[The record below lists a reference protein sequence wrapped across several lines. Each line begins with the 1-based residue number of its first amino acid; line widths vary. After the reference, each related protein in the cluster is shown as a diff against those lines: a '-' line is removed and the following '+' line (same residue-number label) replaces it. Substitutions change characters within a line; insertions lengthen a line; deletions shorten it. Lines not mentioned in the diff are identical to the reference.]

1 MMLKTTTVFNARL
14 QYKPMNTI
22 HSGIPAVLF
31 SGHIISY
38 LYDLSGKI
46 MEEKAIQ
53 FELSNGI
60 RIIHVPAK
68 SEIVHCAIMIHAGTR
83 DEIAEN
89 TGLAHLIEH
98 CIFKGTRKKTNL
110 DILNSI
116 DSVGGELNAY
126 TTKEETCVYASCGLE
141 YFERAVELLSDITQ
155 HSVFPQKEINKEKD
169 VISDEI
175 QSYLDSPAEQIH
187 DDFEE
192 QVFAKH
198 PLGRNILGAE
208 KHMRAVKRSELETF
222 IQKHYKG
229 RKMVFSCTGNIPIV
243 RLKYLAEKYL
253 GRVGRS
259 DEDESRKPFKTYK
272 PSHIHAVR
280 NTYQAHC
287 LLGNMA
293 YASGHKHRSTFIL
306 LNNLLGGPAMNS
318 KLNLS
323 IREKYGYTYQLESNY
338 TAYSDSGVFTV
349 YFGTDPSNLNKT
361 LSLVRKE
368 LQLLQRKK
376 LSPGQLRAAKEQLC
390 GQVTLAK
397 ESRMNVVISNAKN
410 VLLFDKVDPLSL
422 WLKKIKNITAEQIL
436 ETANEVFDEKSMST
450 LIFKKK

>member
-1 MMLKTTTVFNARL
+1 MLKTASIFKVIL
-14 QYKPMNTI
+14 LYKPMDTTG
-22 HSGIPAVLF
+22 SGILRMLF
-31 SGHIISY
+31 SGRIISY
-38 LYDLSGKI
+38 LYHLSGKI

-68 SEIVHCAIMIHAGTR
+68 SEIVHCAIMINAGTR
-83 DEIAEN
+83 DEIVEN

-98 CIFKGTRKKTNL
+98 CIFKGTRKKSNL

-126 TTKEETCVYASCGLE
+126 TTKEETCVYASCGLD
-141 YFERAVELLSDITQ
+141 YFERALELLSDITQ

-208 KHMRAVKRSELETF
+208 KQMRAVKRNELVSF

-229 RKMVFSCTGNIPIV
+229 RKMVFSSTGNIPLS
-243 RLKYLAEKYL
+243 RLKHLAEKYL

-259 DEDESRKPFKTYK
+259 DEDESRKPFATYK
-272 PSHIHAVR
+272 PTHVHAAR
-280 NTYQAHC
+280 DTHQAHC

-293 YASGHKHRSTFIL
+293 YSSGHKYRSTFIL

-318 KLNLS
+318 RLNLS

-361 LSLVRKE
+361 LSLVKKE
-368 LQLLQRKK
+368 LWLLQHKK
-376 LSPGQLRAAKEQLC
+376 LSAGQLESAKEQLC
-390 GQVTLAK
+390 GQVALAK

-410 VLLFDKVDPLSL
+410 VLLFGKVDPLSV
-422 WLKKIKNITAEQIL
+422 WLKKIKNITAAEVQ
-436 ETANEVFDEKSMST
+436 ETANEVFDAKSMST